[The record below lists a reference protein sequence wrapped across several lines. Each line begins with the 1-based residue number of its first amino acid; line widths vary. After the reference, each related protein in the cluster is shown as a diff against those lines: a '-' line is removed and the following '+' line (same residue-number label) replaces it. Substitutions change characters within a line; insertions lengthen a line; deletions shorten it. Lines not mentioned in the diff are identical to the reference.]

1 MGMVSMN
8 VSDAIKSRFSVRS
21 FVEQSVSRKT
31 VEEILQLASKAPSG
45 ANMQPWKVY
54 AISGKPMNQLMK
66 AAIESAREGIEEEPE
81 YPIYPHPLPP
91 PYSTRRFETGMGLYD
106 ALGIKRSD
114 KERRQEQL
122 LENFR
127 FFGAPVGL
135 IFTLDK
141 IFVPGQLGDLG
152 MFIQNIMLLAREH
165 GLHSCPQAA
174 WQIVNKTVH
183 RVLEIPDQEIVF
195 CGLALGVADNNH
207 PANNLKLPRI
217 PVENFTRFSGFEG

>member
-1 MGMVSMN
+1 M
-8 VSDAIKSRFSVRS
+8 K
-21 FVEQSVSRKT
+21 
-31 VEEILQLASKAPSG
+31 
-45 ANMQPWKVY
+45 
-54 AISGKPMNQLMK
+54 QLMK

-81 YPIYPHPLPP
+81 YPIYPHPLPE
-91 PYSTRRFETGMGLYD
+91 PYNTRRFDTGMELYD
-106 ALGIKRSD
+106 ALRIKRSD

-183 RVLEIPDQEIVF
+183 RLLEIPDQEIVF

-207 PANNLKLPRI
+207 PANNLQLSRI
-217 PVENFTRFSGFEG
+217 PVETFTRFSGFEG